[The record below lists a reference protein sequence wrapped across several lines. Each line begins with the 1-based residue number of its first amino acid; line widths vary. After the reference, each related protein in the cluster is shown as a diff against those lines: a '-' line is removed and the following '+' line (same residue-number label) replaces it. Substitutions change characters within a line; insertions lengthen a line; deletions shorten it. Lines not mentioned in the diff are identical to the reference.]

1 MNVEAQ
7 PSVEHRGTHNVDI
20 HVLFRQLIL
29 LMNLAH
35 SKPGLRK
42 IFSFLFFFHWF
53 PQAPAVDAV
62 VEKSTGL
69 FDGSSQMFVIS
80 IASLFGLLGIAITTG
95 LSYHF
100 LIYIPRRNK
109 GEKMGLLTN

>member
-35 SKPGLRK
+35 SKSGLRK
-42 IFSFLFFFHWF
+42 IFSFLFFSL
-53 PQAPAVDAV
+53 V
-62 VEKSTGL
+62 STGTC
-69 FDGSSQMFVIS
+69 GRC
-80 IASLFGLLGIAITTG
+80 GG
-95 LSYHF
+95 
-100 LIYIPRRNK
+100 
-109 GEKMGLLTN
+109 GEKYRII